1 MKQPKPRMCIV
12 NPALVV
18 DIAPLVGGM
27 ADIMTRIGI
36 SWNTWNKI
44 AKGRP
49 VRYSVGER
57 FKVRIVANADEV
69 ETLRMKFPAA
79 HGGIDRD
86 ALSDALL
93 LSNTST
99 MSH

>member
-1 MKQPKPRMCIV
+1 MKQLKSGMCIV

-44 AKGRP
+44 STGQP
-49 VRYSVGER
+49 VRYSVAQR
-57 FKVRIVANADEV
+57 FQARIVAKADEI
-69 ETLRMKFPAA
+69 EALRAKFPAT

-86 ALSDALL
+86 ALSEALL
-93 LSNTST
+93 LSNA
-99 MSH
+99 

>member
-1 MKQPKPRMCIV
+1 MCIV